1 MKARQLLEEHV
12 HRPKTRR
19 VVFEAFDLAWAQR
32 EPDYPVASPQRASA
46 RHRLAAMM
54 LSFVTED
61 TRDAKRLKEVTL
73 SALKPPQA

>member
-1 MKARQLLEEHV
+1 MKARMLLEEHV

-19 VVFEAFDLAWAQR
+19 VVFEAFDLAWAER

-61 TRDAKRLKEVTL
+61 TRDAKRLKEDTL
-73 SALKPPQA
+73 SALNPPQA